1 MKQSINNFYI
11 PITLFVIAFCS
22 KLLFIE
28 SRDICLDEPFTI
40 FHAQFPIADILSLP
54 SQNEPNPPLFML
66 LLHSW
71 IKLFGISPFAV
82 RILPLLFNSF
92 TVVFIYFIGKKF
104 FNLWT
109 GILASSIF
117 LVSTYHFYFGLETR
131 TYSLLSMATAASLY
145 YFLSLVN
152 FPKRKYIIALILT
165 NLLLIYSHYFGW
177 FIVFVQFISCFL
189 YLKNKTIIK
198 FMFYVFLITGVL
210 FLPMLSIV
218 LKQFLHSSQGTW
230 VQIPSRSDFYTQFY
244 YFFNGKYI
252 LIIFVCILIFTFSYL
267 IYYKLFNAIN
277 KQLIIVL
284 SWWII
289 PYSIM
294 FILSFK
300 IPMFINRYILFNT
313 IGLYLFVAII
323 IYLLPK
329 KLSYA
334 VGTIF
339 ILLFYKELQINSKDF
354 YYREVKN
361 LVDNVKRENTPNSV
375 ILIYPHW
382 ADLGFMYY
390 YDRTVFQNY
399 ENYESLLVKKNI
411 YNVWNSNEAAE
422 KLKILHNK
430 RILYVQDGQLEDYSL
445 FNLLDST
452 KTLKYSVFYPQ
463 CFQFS
468 VFKPR
473 I

>member
-1 MKQSINNFYI
+1 M
-11 PITLFVIAFCS
+11 
-22 KLLFIE
+22 
-28 SRDICLDEPFTI
+28 
-40 FHAQFPIADILSLP
+40 
-54 SQNEPNPPLFML
+54 
-66 LLHSW
+66 
-71 IKLFGISPFAV
+71 
-82 RILPLLFNSF
+82 
-92 TVVFIYFIGKKF
+92 
-104 FNLWT
+104 
-109 GILASSIF
+109 
-117 LVSTYHFYFGLETR
+117 
-131 TYSLLSMATAASLY
+131 
-145 YFLSLVN
+145 
-152 FPKRKYIIALILT
+152 
-165 NLLLIYSHYFGW
+165 
-177 FIVFVQFISCFL
+177 
-189 YLKNKTIIK
+189 
-198 FMFYVFLITGVL
+198 
-210 FLPMLSIV
+210 
-218 LKQFLHSSQGTW
+218 
-230 VQIPSRSDFYTQFY
+230 
-244 YFFNGKYI
+244 
-252 LIIFVCILIFTFSYL
+252 IFTFSYL

-294 FILSFK
+294 FMLSFK

-329 KLSYA
+329 KLSYV

-452 KTLKYSVFYPQ
+452 KTLKYSAFYPQ